1 MQNNRHH
8 SLDMDMGM
16 ADRDNHN
23 LGNRSHSLSYSP
35 SFSPADII
43 LVDSIVYD
51 RMDSYVWGF
60 AEFSKFILMTVQP
73 PVDVLQLDKT

>member
-1 MQNNRHH
+1 
-8 SLDMDMGM
+8 MGM

-23 LGNRSHSLSYSP
+23 LDNRSHSLSYSP
-35 SFSPADII
+35 SFSPADIL

-60 AEFSKFILMTVQP
+60 AEFSKFNVLTVQP
-73 PVDVLQLDKT
+73 LTYVLQLDKT

>member
-1 MQNNRHH
+1 MHNTRHH

-35 SFSPADII
+35 SFSLADII

-51 RMDSYVWGF
+51 RMDSFVWGL
-60 AEFSKFILMTVQP
+60 AEFSKFIVMTVQP
-73 PVDVLQLDKT
+73 CSDALQL